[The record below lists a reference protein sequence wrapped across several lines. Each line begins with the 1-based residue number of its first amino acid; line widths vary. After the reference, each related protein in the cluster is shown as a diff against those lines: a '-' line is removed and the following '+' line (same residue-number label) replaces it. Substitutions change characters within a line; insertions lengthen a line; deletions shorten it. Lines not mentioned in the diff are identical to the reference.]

1 VCGRHV
7 RRVRKGLREHW
18 PERYQSMP
26 VMAALRALHRTG
38 RVYKDAN
45 TLVDP
50 RSNGEW
56 PTLMPRADHQA

>member
-1 VCGRHV
+1 MIASVFRMLGI
-7 RRVRKGLREHW
+7 LHW

-38 RVYKDAN
+38 RIYKDAN

-50 RSNGEW
+50 RSGGEW
-56 PTLMPRADHQA
+56 PTLTPRVDHQA